1 MERGFKIPGLSCQS
15 CSILP
20 HCYGPL
26 RAVDGSCAP
35 QYKPSALLTVRIL
48 STYEAYISL
57 LHQSTVY
64 ARFAICTIRTD
75 QKTVHTLS
83 CREIF
88 YVPPMRCNLRIVNS
102 SLRTV
107 REFCNP
113 KMAYT
118 HRYSASIL
126 DNPGFRYTK
135 KHPKNENAKISIRPR
150 NNKACAV

>member
-1 MERGFKIPGLSCQS
+1 MREMPLLAPCKVVQDSLLDSTLWILDSRYWIPDSSLSVERGFKIPGLSCQS
-15 CSILP
+15 CLILP

-48 STYEAYISL
+48 STYEACISL

-64 ARFAICTIRTD
+64 ARYAICTIRTD
-75 QKTVHTLS
+75 QKTVYTLS

-88 YVPPMRCNLRIVNS
+88 YVPPMRCNFRIVNS
-102 SLRTV
+102 SLRPV

-113 KMAYT
+113 Y
-118 HRYSASIL
+118 RS
-126 DNPGFRYTK
+126 
-135 KHPKNENAKISIRPR
+135 
-150 NNKACAV
+150 